1 MVLHSRPSRKHGFF
15 THVACDRQ
23 AEEAEQEA
31 GRKVWLS
38 SLVLHQG
45 QRPLH
50 QTWWGG
56 RFVMPRKEHTMAQT
70 LAEQIL
76 SHAAGRA
83 VTAGENVVVNVDL
96 AMMHDSI
103 SPSIIKILHGELGA
117 ARVWD
122 PERIAVV
129 VDHVAPA
136 ASVQTAEHQAKLR
149 RWVREQGIRH
159 FFDVGRGISHPVL
172 VEEGLARPG
181 MLIIGSD
188 SHSTG
193 YGAVGAFGTG
203 MGSTDMALALATGQ
217 TWLRVPETTRVLARG
232 RFQPGVSAKDLGLR
246 VARTIGADGATYQ
259 SVEWH
264 GLDFLSMAERMT
276 LATLSIEVGGKA
288 GIVAPNAK
296 CKMQNAPSGAHENIG
311 VQDGARYA
319 RTIEVELDSLEP
331 QVSVPNYVD
340 NVADLGDLGRVAVDV
355 VYIGTCTNGHY
366 EHMRAAADILR
377 GRRVAPGVRLLV
389 VPASSEALRRATE
402 DGTLA
407 SLLQSGAALGTP
419 GCGAC
424 IGRHMGVLA
433 PGEVCLFTGNRNF
446 RGRMG
451 SPEAQIYLASPEVA
465 AATALTGYITH
476 PAEVV

>member
-1 MVLHSRPSRKHGFF
+1 
-15 THVACDRQ
+15 
-23 AEEAEQEA
+23 
-31 GRKVWLS
+31 
-38 SLVLHQG
+38 
-45 QRPLH
+45 
-50 QTWWGG
+50 
-56 RFVMPRKEHTMAQT
+56 
-70 LAEQIL
+70 
-76 SHAAGRA
+76 
-83 VTAGENVVVNVDL
+83 
-96 AMMHDSI
+96 
-103 SPSIIKILHGELGA
+103 
-117 ARVWD
+117 
-122 PERIAVV
+122 
-129 VDHVAPA
+129 
-136 ASVQTAEHQAKLR
+136 
-149 RWVREQGIRH
+149 
-159 FFDVGRGISHPVL
+159 VL

-217 TWLRVPETTRVLARG
+217 TWLRVPETTRVRVTG
-232 RFQPGVSAKDLGLR
+232 RFQPGVAAKDLALR
-246 VARTIGADGATYQ
+246 VARTVSADGATYQ

-264 GLDFLSMAERMT
+264 GVEFLSVADRMT

-288 GIVAPNAK
+288 GIVPPTGEGWETHAAPRGLV
-296 CKMQNAPSGAHENIG
+296 APDWLRVE
-311 VQDGARYA
+311 DGAVYA
-319 RTIEVELDSLEP
+319 RTVEVDLEQLEP
-331 QVSVPNYVD
+331 QVSAPHYVD
-340 NVADLGDLGRVAVDV
+340 NVMDLSALGLVAVDV

-366 EHMRAAADILR
+366 EHMRAAAEVLR

-389 VPASSEALRRATE
+389 VPASSHSLRRATE

-407 SLLQSGAALGTP
+407 TLLESGAAIGTP

-451 SPEAQIYLASPEVA
+451 SPEARIYLASPEVA

-476 PAEVV
+476 PADVVED